1 MKILKFKCTLLTD
14 VMLSTSAATQG
25 EQTSLDFIPGNNFL
39 GIVAANY
46 NSMTKEEQMEIFHS
60 GKVRFGDGHPADKE
74 AKTRSLHVPAALFYP
89 KGKNACDECYA
100 SQSYSR
106 EEDIRRNGKAMQLKQ
121 CRNGYFIFQNNEGIS
136 VPVAKS
142 FALKSAY
149 DREHRRAKDNKMYSY
164 ESLDQGQIFLFEVE
178 IDNDSLA
185 EKIARALIGTHHIG
199 RSRTAQYGLV
209 KIDEANF
216 NDVASSPKP
225 IDTINGPRIAVYAD
239 SQLIFLDEAG
249 QPTLQ
254 PTLQPSAR
262 QLGLDGEIDPQL
274 SQVRTFQYAPWNG
287 KRQTRDADRCGIEKG
302 SVFFVECNSVPPASK
317 YVGSYNNEGFGKV
330 IYNPDFLRSKGDNGK
345 ADCHLHNAK
354 EFKNT
359 TTQETLGGTPLLDYI
374 AASKKN
380 FETEYDIMARVND
393 FVYENRR
400 QFSGISASQWGSIR
414 KIAMSHPT
422 KQGIINELFDKK
434 EIRHHYPSPNDNKE
448 YDESVNV
455 GYLVHGV
462 AAKEW
467 QKKSRKDILKSFID
481 SIDDV
486 DYVQQAV
493 VNLASEMGK
502 ISTNNGKN

>member
-1 MKILKFKCTLLTD
+1 MKTLNFKCTLLSD

-39 GIVAANY
+39 GIVAVNY

-74 AKTRSLHVPAALFYP
+74 AKTRSLHIPAALFYP
-89 KGKNACDECYA
+89 KGKNACDECYV

-149 DREHRRAKDNKMYSY
+149 DRELRRAKDNMMYSY

-185 EKIARALIGTHHIG
+185 EKIARALIGIHHIG

-209 KIDEANF
+209 KIDEATF
-216 NDVASSPKP
+216 NDVSSSLKP
-225 IDTINGPRIAVYAD
+225 IDTTNGQRIAVYAD
-239 SQLIFLDEAG
+239 SRLIFLDDAG
-249 QPTLQ
+249 Q

-262 QLGLDGEIDPQL
+262 LLGLDGEIDWTL

-345 ADCHLHNAK
+345 AACHLHNA
-354 EFKNT
+354 EESKNT

-380 FETEYDIMARVND
+380 FETECDIMAKVND
-393 FVYENRR
+393 FVYEYRR
-400 QFSGISASQWGSIR
+400 LFSGILASQWGSIR

-422 KQGIINELFDKK
+422 KQGIINELFDKT
-434 EIRHHYPSPNDNKE
+434 EIRHHYPSPNDNEECDKP
-448 YDESVNV
+448 VNV
-455 GYLVHGV
+455 GYLEHGV
-462 AAKEW
+462 TAKEW
-467 QKKSRKDILKSFID
+467 QKKNRKEILKSFID

-486 DYVQQAV
+486 GYVQQAV

>member
-1 MKILKFKCTLLTD
+1 MKTLKFKCTLLSD

-39 GIVAANY
+39 GIVATNY

-100 SQSYSR
+100 FQSYSR
-106 EEDIRRNGKAMQLKQ
+106 EEDIRRNGKPMQLKQ

-149 DREHRRAKDNKMYSY
+149 DREHRRAKDNMMYSY

-178 IDNDSLA
+178 LDNDSLA

-209 KIDEANF
+209 KIEETNF

-239 SQLIFLDEAG
+239 SRLIFLDEAG

-254 PTLQPSAR
+254 PSVV
-262 QLGLDGEIDPQL
+262 QLGLDGEIDWEL

-287 KRQTRDADRCGIEKG
+287 KRQTRDADRYGIEKG

-345 ADCHLHNAK
+345 AACHLHNA
-354 EFKNT
+354 EESHET
-359 TTQETLGGTPLLDYI
+359 LMQETLGGTPLLDYV

-380 FETEYDIMARVND
+380 FETECDIMARVND
-393 FVYENRR
+393 FVYKYQR

-422 KQGIINELFDKK
+422 KQGIINELFDKT
-434 EIRHHYPSPNDNKE
+434 EIHNKE
-448 YDESVNV
+448 NDKPVNV

-467 QKKSRKDILKSFID
+467 EKKNRKDLLKSFID
-481 SIDDV
+481 SIDDA

>member
-1 MKILKFKCTLLTD
+1 MKTLKFKCTLLSD

-39 GIVAANY
+39 GIVAVNY

-74 AKTRSLHVPAALFYP
+74 AKTRSLHIPAALFYP
-89 KGKNACDECYA
+89 KGKNACDECYV

-121 CRNGYFIFQNNEGIS
+121 CRNGYFIFQDNEGIS

-149 DREHRRAKDNKMYSY
+149 DRELRRAKDNMMYSY

-178 IDNDSLA
+178 VDNDSLA
-185 EKIARALIGTHHIG
+185 EKIVRALIGTHHIG

-209 KIDEANF
+209 KIDEATF
-216 NDVASSPKP
+216 NDVSSSLKP
-225 IDTINGPRIAVYAD
+225 IDTKNGPRIAVYAD
-239 SQLIFLDEAG
+239 SRLIFLDDAG

-254 PTLQPSAR
+254 PSAS
-262 QLGLDGEIDPQL
+262 QLGLDGKIDWTL

-345 ADCHLHNAK
+345 AACHLHNA
-354 EFKNT
+354 EESKNT

-380 FETEYDIMARVND
+380 FETECDIMAKVND
-393 FVYENRR
+393 FVYEYRR
-400 QFSGISASQWGSIR
+400 LFSGISASQWGSIR

-422 KQGIINELFDKK
+422 KQGIINELFDKT
-434 EIRHHYPSPNDNKE
+434 EIRHHYPSPNDNEECDKP
-448 YDESVNV
+448 VNV
-455 GYLVHGV
+455 GYLEHGV
-462 AAKEW
+462 TAKEW
-467 QKKSRKDILKSFID
+467 QKKNRKEILRNFID
-481 SIDDV
+481 SIEDAR
-486 DYVQQAV
+486 YVQQAV